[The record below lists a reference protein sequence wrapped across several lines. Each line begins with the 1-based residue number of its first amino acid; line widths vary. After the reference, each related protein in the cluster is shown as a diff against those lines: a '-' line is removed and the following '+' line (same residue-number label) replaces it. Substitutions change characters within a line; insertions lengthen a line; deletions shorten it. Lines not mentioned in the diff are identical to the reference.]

1 MPELKNEI
9 ENWLKGKKE
18 EIRLQIA
25 KKKGKVLGIKERKQ
39 EEEYSEVNEE
49 KDDDDIGLIQKY

>member
-1 MPELKNEI
+1 M
-9 ENWLKGKKE
+9 KGKKE
-18 EIRLQIA
+18 EIRLEIA

-49 KDDDDIGLIQKY
+49 KEDDDIELIQKF